1 MILCCFQNQFLYFS
15 FSGLIIMLWFSS
27 LSLCLSV
34 SLPSPSL
41 PSSAYFNNATST
53 HTSDLLLLN
62 FYDLRNQFSLN
73 SIQNKTKWLWGP
85 EGVCVWGGGGGGGGS
100 PLTEAMF
107 SFVRISLYVIGF
119 IERSFS
125 FFLIFINISDC

>member
-1 MILCCFQNQFLYFS
+1 M
-15 FSGLIIMLWFSS
+15 
-27 LSLCLSV
+27 
-34 SLPSPSL
+34 
-41 PSSAYFNNATST
+41 
-53 HTSDLLLLN
+53 
-62 FYDLRNQFSLN
+62 
-73 SIQNKTKWLWGP
+73 
-85 EGVCVWGGGGGGGGS
+85 WGGGGGGGGS